1 MKYSFFSYLRVLI
14 KKIIKIS
21 KQENGNIILLFKS
34 LSGNKC
40 NEYDET
46 LIPFN
51 DAMVNDARL
60 VMSVVIDKCKRV
72 FEGLESL
79 VDVGGGIETAA
90 NAIADEFPNLK
101 CTVLDL
107 PQVVADLQGTDENLI
122 YLGGNMFEAIPPAD
136 GVLLKV
142 NLFFELIPLGT
153 FICMRN

>member
-1 MKYSFFSYLRVLI
+1 M
-14 KKIIKIS
+14 
-21 KQENGNIILLFKS
+21 FKS
-34 LSGNKC
+34 LSGNEC